1 MFFYPTIKF
10 QDLLVS
16 TKKLGEIQ
24 NKDMKGKFKM
34 REAFSF
40 YEKCQKKLYM
50 LNANLCPLIFFKS
63 RNTNNFVWES
73 FSVGRTEWQIAYFP
87 GRRHRTSARDAAPL
101 TTAVDLYTERV
112 GPARA

>member
-50 LNANLCPLIFFKS
+50 LNANLCPLIFS
-63 RNTNNFVWES
+63 
-73 FSVGRTEWQIAYFP
+73 
-87 GRRHRTSARDAAPL
+87 
-101 TTAVDLYTERV
+101 RV
-112 GPARA
+112 GIPTILCGNPSRWDAQNGR

>member
-1 MFFYPTIKF
+1 MKKSHFFYPTIKF

-40 YEKCQKKLYM
+40 CEKCQKKVVH
-50 LNANLCPLIFFKS
+50 AERKPVSTDFFQ
-63 RNTNNFVWES
+63 E
-73 FSVGRTEWQIAYFP
+73 
-87 GRRHRTSARDAAPL
+87 
-101 TTAVDLYTERV
+101 
-112 GPARA
+112 